1 MRYCEKCRVTVRDSR
16 EDCPLCQGPLSGE
29 PEPCVFPSLPDDHPP
44 YHLLIRGMVF
54 LSIAAV
60 VICFAINAIVPSS
73 SWWALVVA
81 AGIACMWVCLWSVIR
96 QRNNIPKNILW
107 LVFWLSLLAVL
118 WDVFTGWHRWSLNY
132 VVPSL
137 CVFAMAGMAVIARV
151 LHLRVE
157 DFFIYL
163 IIDGLFGVIPILF
176 LLFRWV
182 TVVYPSVVCVACSLL
197 SLAAI
202 LSFEGERMRAEWK
215 KRMHL

>member
-73 SWWALVVA
+73 SWWALFVA

-163 IIDGLFGVIPILF
+163 IIDISLKSLFSTTTGVAFTICASA
-176 LLFRWV
+176 R
-182 TVVYPSVVCVACSLL
+182 
-197 SLAAI
+197 
-202 LSFEGERMRAEWK
+202 
-215 KRMHL
+215 

>member
-1 MRYCEKCRVTVRDSR
+1 M
-16 EDCPLCQGPLSGE
+16 
-29 PEPCVFPSLPDDHPP
+29 
-44 YHLLIRGMVF
+44 
-54 LSIAAV
+54 
-60 VICFAINAIVPSS
+60 
-73 SWWALVVA
+73 
-81 AGIACMWVCLWSVIR
+81 
-96 QRNNIPKNILW
+96 
-107 LVFWLSLLAVL
+107 L

>member
-1 MRYCEKCRVTVRDSR
+1 MRYCEKCKVSVRDSR

-29 PEPCVFPSLPDDHPP
+29 PEPGVFPRLPDGKPP
-44 YHLLIRGMVF
+44 YHLLIRGMIF

-60 VICFAINAIVPSS
+60 VVCFAINMLVPSG
-73 SWWALVVA
+73 SWWAVFVA

-96 QRNNIPKNILW
+96 QRSNIPKNILW
-107 LVFWLSLLAVL
+107 LVFWLSLLAAL
-118 WDVFTGWHRWSLNY
+118 WDVFTGWHRWSINY

-157 DFFIYL
+157 DFFIY
-163 IIDGLFGVIPILF
+163 IVIDGLFGIVPILF

-202 LSFEGERMRAEWK
+202 LSFEGERLRAEWK

>member
-1 MRYCEKCRVTVRDSR
+1 MRYCEKCRVSVRDSR

-29 PEPCVFPSLPDDHPP
+29 PEPCVFPELPDERPP

-60 VICFAINAIVPSS
+60 VVCFAVNTLVPSS
-73 SWWALVVA
+73 SWWALFVA

-163 IIDGLFGVIPILF
+163 IIDGLFGVVPILF